1 MRIKRER
8 CEEEEE
14 EEEEAHQRKIRG
26 VIVSHRKFF
35 SIFGFKKI

>member
-8 CEEEEE
+8 CEEE

-26 VIVSHRKFF
+26 VIVSHRISI